1 MPPLDHRPDQ
11 LHVQFELKTFIY
23 CQDLDIETD
32 KYILKKK
39 TIENVEIPVRL
50 PSDIA
55 SLWLL
60 TTSFYINIIIHWI
73 MSIVLYTACAPLI
86 L

>member
-1 MPPLDHRPDQ
+1 MPTLDHRPEQ

-23 CQDLDIETD
+23 CQDLDIEID
-32 KYILKKK
+32 KSIYKKK
-39 TIENVEIPVRL
+39 TIENVEIPVKL
-50 PSDIA
+50 TSDIA

-60 TTSFYINIIIHWI
+60 TTSFYINIIIDTGSW
-73 MSIVLYTACAPLI
+73 VLFYTQHVL